1 MFRCM
6 HVESM
11 CVFIILSLSFATVA
25 TAENLS
31 KEQQSIKEL
40 LLPKKGEN
48 TSEENIKELFS
59 KADDNYSLL
68 PKGDFTAS
76 MSVDYSYFEAAQPT
90 AVIVDGRFTILDIV
104 LDSERTLSTSVGLD
118 YGITSNVNVGLSL
131 PYYIKNNEQAGITS
145 HDVGDTQVSV
155 RWQPIPSESGKLTSL
170 LFIAA
175 SIPTGQSPYETDLE
189 GESLSTGQ
197 GFPSIVIGA
206 NFFKVLD
213 PIIGFWSVSYTH
225 NTGAD
230 DVLQARTFF
239 LDEESIPGVLTEIDA
254 GDSFSVALGLSY
266 SITYDFTLS
275 MQYQHSITDSST
287 FTWEYAAEEGTE
299 EEGNLKA
306 VTREGKIKSIPFD
319 SGVAKVTAGW
329 KGEND
334 NYMNLHF
341 TMPMT
346 PGQPDIIIGISF
358 PLK

>member
-6 HVESM
+6 HVESVY
-11 CVFIILSLSFATVA
+11 VFIILSLSCATAA

-68 PKGDFTAS
+68 PKGDFSAS
-76 MSVDYSYFEAAQPT
+76 MNIDYSYFEAAQQT
-90 AVIVDGRFTILDIV
+90 TVILDGRFTILDIV
-104 LDSERTLSTSVGLD
+104 FDSERTLSTSVGLD
-118 YGITSNVNVGLSL
+118 YGITNNVNVGLSL

-145 HDVGDTQVSV
+145 HDVGDTQVSA
-155 RWQPIPSESGKLTSL
+155 RWQPTPSESGKLTSL
-170 LFIAA
+170 VFISA

-189 GESLSTGQ
+189 GKRLATGQ

-213 PIIGFWSVSYTH
+213 PLIGFGSVSYTH
-225 NTGAD
+225 NMGAD
-230 DVLQARTFF
+230 DIRQLRTFF
-239 LDEESIPGVLTEIDA
+239 LGENTIPGALTDVDA

-287 FTWEYAAEEGTE
+287 FTWEYATEKEGIIEE
-299 EEGNLKA
+299 
-306 VTREGKIKSIPFD
+306 KIKSIPFD

-334 NYMNLHF
+334 KYMNVHF